1 MMVNTLRNF
10 SKPNNDHK
18 QKPQHMTL
26 EEMLEDTNVVIRS
39 RQQEELIIQWPKDK
53 GQKDT
58 QWCANNMYNLQI
70 EQKPGMNSCIP
81 EG

>member
-26 EEMLEDTNVVIRS
+26 EEMLQDTNVVIRS
-39 RQQEELIIQWPKDK
+39 RQQEELIIQ
-53 GQKDT
+53 
-58 QWCANNMYNLQI
+58 
-70 EQKPGMNSCIP
+70 
-81 EG
+81 